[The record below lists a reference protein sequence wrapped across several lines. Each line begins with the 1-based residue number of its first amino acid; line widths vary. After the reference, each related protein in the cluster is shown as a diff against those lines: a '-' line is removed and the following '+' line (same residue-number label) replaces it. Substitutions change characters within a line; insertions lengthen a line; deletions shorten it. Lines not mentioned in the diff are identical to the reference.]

1 MANNFVNSFA
11 SIVTAGE
18 FYQSDA
24 SDTSTGPQTVY
35 TANNGS
41 SGVNSILIELD
52 AANTGT
58 SGITIS
64 AFIQDTSATL
74 GTVSSIASSSDVA
87 TVTTASAHGLK
98 VGQYVNVTGSSTN
111 FVNGVY
117 KVASV
122 PSATTFTYAQN
133 SGAADGSAGG
143 TILIYKAYHIVKDAP
158 IPASATLKVVAGQK
172 VVLNSN
178 DKVIAYASAGTCDI
192 VAGILQEVT

>member
-58 SGITIS
+58 SGITVS

-87 TVTTASAHGLK
+87 TVTTASAPEFCA
-98 VGQYVNVTGSSTN
+98 YVNVVALGTDATLYTPFTK
-111 FVNGVY
+111 FVDEPV
-117 KVASV
+117 
-122 PSATTFTYAQN
+122 TFTY
-133 SGAADGSAGG
+133 
-143 TILIYKAYHIVKDAP
+143 
-158 IPASATLKVVAGQK
+158 
-172 VVLNSN
+172 
-178 DKVIAYASAGTCDI
+178 
-192 VAGILQEVT
+192 

>member
-1 MANNFVNSFA
+1 MANNYVNSFA

-58 SGITIS
+58 SGITVS

>member
-98 VGQYVNVTGSSTN
+98 VGMYVNVTGSSTN

-158 IPASATLKVVAGQK
+158 VPASATLKVVAGQK